1 MFNLMFKKITVC
13 LPMLFSMIA
22 PVSLFAQTAINPYHY
37 SIRKKIECT
46 HGAVVSAHPLAS
58 QVGAQIL
65 KKGGN
70 AFDAAIATQ
79 LALAVVYPGAGN
91 IGGGGFTV
99 AHLSNGKNI
108 TIDFREKAPGNA
120 NRDMYLDANGNAQ
133 TKLSQNGT
141 LSSGVPGTIAGLFA
155 EAKYGKLP
163 FKELIQPAIELAE
176 KGYVISEREARTLNE
191 YQKDFVQYNTVTPV
205 FVKSTGWKAGDTLV
219 QKELAKTLI
228 RIRDNGAKGFY
239 EGETADLIISEM
251 KRSKGI
257 ITYDDLKSY
266 LAIELDAV
274 VFNYKK
280 DYTIVTMP
288 LPSSGGVLLPQM
300 LKMIENQPLKSYGF
314 GSVKAVHLMT
324 EVERLSYA
332 DRAKY
337 LGDKDFVKVPVKTLT
352 SDAYVAE
359 RMKLYNPD
367 KAGNSK

>member
-1 MFNLMFKKITVC
+1 MTNPIFRNSLIAVAIC
-13 LPMLFSMIA
+13 LPLIST
-22 PVSLFAQTAINPYHY
+22 AQIDINPYLY
-37 SIRKKIECT
+37 TQQKKTESKR
-46 HGAVVSAHPLAS
+46 GAVVSAHPLAS

-191 YQKDFVQYNTVTPV
+191 YQKDFV
-205 FVKSTGWKAGDTLV
+205 
-219 QKELAKTLI
+219 
-228 RIRDNGAKGFY
+228 
-239 EGETADLIISEM
+239 
-251 KRSKGI
+251 
-257 ITYDDLKSY
+257 
-266 LAIELDAV
+266 
-274 VFNYKK
+274 
-280 DYTIVTMP
+280 
-288 LPSSGGVLLPQM
+288 
-300 LKMIENQPLKSYGF
+300 
-314 GSVKAVHLMT
+314 
-324 EVERLSYA
+324 
-332 DRAKY
+332 
-337 LGDKDFVKVPVKTLT
+337 
-352 SDAYVAE
+352 
-359 RMKLYNPD
+359 
-367 KAGNSK
+367 